1 LQQQRRKSKL
11 PNMTSEDRK
20 QAAPRPVSEKLARS
34 AAARRIQR
42 KVIEQEANTLRDAM
56 GRVQGRHK
64 GYVMARAAGDSQAKA
79 WSETIST
86 VRNPQQR
93 GAELESKS
101 PAVRNAIEAVTAA
114 AIKGSLMTVAQR
126 RDYVLD
132 RLIVESTAAGDSARI
147 QALALLGKT
156 ANMFTDR
163 QEISVIG
170 GADAIASRIQQ
181 MIEAIQGRTIEH
193 DNGLNSEHIYDAG
206 DDDGLNSVD
215 GLNDA
220 DDVGGESEDISL
232 NDAQRLHDAAQ
243 PIDSTGEG
251 IGGTG
256 NADPTGEAPP
266 AAKSGR
272 SARI

>member
-1 LQQQRRKSKL
+1 MDKK
-11 PNMTSEDRK
+11 DRQK
-20 QAAPRPVSEKLARS
+20 AAPPPVSRGIARS
-34 AAARRIQR
+34 AAAKRIQR
-42 KVIEQEANTLRDAM
+42 KVIEQEANTLKDAL

-64 GYVMARAAGDSQAKA
+64 GYVMARAAGDSQGKA

-147 QALALLGKT
+147 QALIALGKT

-163 QEISVIG
+163 QEISVTG
-170 GADAIASRIQQ
+170 GADAIAQRIQQ

-193 DNGLNSEHIYDAG
+193 DDCLNSEHTNDAGDDAG
-206 DDDGLNSVD
+206 DDDGLNSVN

-220 DDVGGESEDISL
+220 DDAADDAEYNGL
-232 NDAQRLHDAAQ
+232 NDAQRLHEAAQ

-256 NADPTGEAPP
+256 NADPTGEASP
-266 AAKSGR
+266 AVELSR

>member
-1 LQQQRRKSKL
+1 MDTKDPKK
-11 PNMTSEDRK
+11 T
-20 QAAPRPVSEKLARS
+20 ATAPVSRGIARS
-34 AAARRIQR
+34 AAAKRIQR
-42 KVIEQEANTLRDAM
+42 RVIEQEANTLKDAL

-64 GYVMARAAGDSQAKA
+64 GYVMARASGDSQAKA

-86 VRNPQQR
+86 VSNPQQR

-147 QALALLGKT
+147 QALIALGKT

-163 QEISVIG
+163 AEISVIG
-170 GADAIASRIQQ
+170 GADAIAQRIQQ
-181 MIEAIQGRTIEH
+181 MIEAIQGRVIEH
-193 DNGLNSEHIYDAG
+193 
-206 DDDGLNSVD
+206 DDGLNSVGEDATGLNDTGDDDDDTADAAGLNSAD
-215 GLNDA
+215 GLN
-220 DDVGGESEDISL
+220 S
-232 NDAQRLHDAAQ
+232 AAQ
-243 PIDSTGEG
+243 PIDSEGEG
-251 IGGTG
+251 VGGTG

-266 AAKSGR
+266 QPESAR

>member
-1 LQQQRRKSKL
+1 
-11 PNMTSEDRK
+11 MTSEDRK

-34 AAARRIQR
+34 AAAKRIQR
-42 KVIEQEANTLRDAM
+42 KVIEQEANTLKDAM

-64 GYVMARAAGDSQAKA
+64 EYVMARAAGDSQAKA

-132 RLIVESTAAGDSARI
+132 RLIVESTAAGDIARI

-193 DNGLNSEHIYDAG
+193 EPDRLNDDHIYDAA
-206 DDDGLNSVD
+206 DD

-220 DDVGGESEDISL
+220 ADDAEETGL

-266 AAKSGR
+266 AAELSR

>member
-1 LQQQRRKSKL
+1 MLGIMDKKDPQK
-11 PNMTSEDRK
+11 
-20 QAAPRPVSEKLARS
+20 AAPPPVSKGIARS
-34 AAARRIQR
+34 AAAKRIQR
-42 KVIEQEANTLRDAM
+42 KVIEQEANTLKDAL

-64 GYVMARAAGDSQAKA
+64 GYVMARASGDSQGKA
-79 WSETIST
+79 WSKTMTKAS
-86 VRNPQQR
+86 NPQQR

-170 GADAIASRIQQ
+170 GADAIAQRIQQ

-193 DNGLNSEHIYDAG
+193 D
-206 DDDGLNSVD
+206 DGLNSIED
-215 GLNDA
+215 ATGLNNA
-220 DDVGGESEDISL
+220 DDVGEDDGDTVDADGL

-266 AAKSGR
+266 AVELSR

>member
-1 LQQQRRKSKL
+1 LK
-11 PNMTSEDRK
+11 
-20 QAAPRPVSEKLARS
+20 
-34 AAARRIQR
+34 
-42 KVIEQEANTLRDAM
+42 DAM

-64 GYVMARAAGDSQAKA
+64 GYVMARAAGDSQGKA
-79 WSETIST
+79 WSKTIST
-86 VRNPQQR
+86 VSNPQQR

-181 MIEAIQGRTIEH
+181 MIDAIQGRTIEH
-193 DNGLNSEHIYDAG
+193 DSGLNSEHIYDAG
-206 DDDGLNSVD
+206 DDAEDDSGLNSVN

-220 DDVGGESEDISL
+220 DDDGGESEGSGL
-232 NDAQRLHDAAQ
+232 NSADGLNSAAQ
-243 PIDSTGEG
+243 PIDSEG
-251 IGGTG
+251 DGIEGTG
-256 NADPTGEAPP
+256 NADPTDGAPP
-266 AAKSGR
+266 QPESGR

>member
-1 LQQQRRKSKL
+1 
-11 PNMTSEDRK
+11 MDDRK
-20 QAAPRPVSEKLARS
+20 KTAAGPISQGVARS

-42 KVIEQEANTLRDAM
+42 QVIQQEANTLKDAM

-64 GYVMARAAGDSQAKA
+64 GYVMARASGDSQAKA
-79 WSETIST
+79 WSKTMTT
-86 VRNPQQR
+86 VSNPQQR

-114 AIKGSLMTVAQR
+114 ALKGSLMTVAQR

-163 QEISVIG
+163 AEISVIG

-181 MIEAIQGRTIEH
+181 MIDAIQGRTIEH
-193 DNGLNSEHIYDAG
+193 DS
-206 DDDGLNSVD
+206 GLNSVN
-215 GLNDA
+215 GLNGA
-220 DDVGGESEDISL
+220 DDVGTILDDVIADGGVDGLNEGECL
-232 NDAQRLHDAAQ
+232 NSIAQ
-243 PIDSTGEG
+243 PIDSEGETED
-251 IGGTG
+251 GTG
-256 NADPTGEAPP
+256 NAAPTGEAPP
-266 AAKSGR
+266 PPRLAR
-272 SARI
+272 SATI

>member
-1 LQQQRRKSKL
+1 MDTKDPKK
-11 PNMTSEDRK
+11 T
-20 QAAPRPVSEKLARS
+20 ATAPVSRGIARS

-42 KVIEQEANTLRDAM
+42 KVIEQEANTLKDAM

-64 GYVMARAAGDSQAKA
+64 GYVMARASGDSQGKA
-79 WSETIST
+79 WSKTMTT
-86 VRNPQQR
+86 VSNPQQR

-163 QEISVIG
+163 AEISVVG

-193 DNGLNSEHIYDAG
+193 DDGLNSAHIYDA
-206 DDDGLNSVD
+206 DDDGLNSPNGLNGAENGAEDSGDDVGDD
-215 GLNDA
+215 GLNSA
-220 DDVGGESEDISL
+220 TGL
-232 NDAQRLHDAAQ
+232 NSAAQ
-243 PIDSTGEG
+243 PIDSEGERVEG
-251 IGGTG
+251 AG
-256 NADPTGEAPP
+256 NADPTDGAPP
-266 AAKSGR
+266 QPESAR

>member
-1 LQQQRRKSKL
+1 MDTKDPKK
-11 PNMTSEDRK
+11 TA
-20 QAAPRPVSEKLARS
+20 AAPVSAGIARS

-42 KVIEQEANTLRDAM
+42 KVIQQEANTLKDAM

-64 GYVMARAAGDSQAKA
+64 GYVMARASGDSQAKA
-79 WSETIST
+79 WSETMTT

-114 AIKGSLMTVAQR
+114 AFKGSLMTVAQR

-163 QEISVIG
+163 AEISVIG
-170 GADAIASRIQQ
+170 GADAIAQRIQQ

-193 DNGLNSEHIYDAG
+193 DEDGLNSEHIYDA
-206 DDDGLNSVD
+206 DDDGLNSVGGLNNADDSGGDAEGD
-215 GLNDA
+215 GLNRVA
-220 DDVGGESEDISL
+220 GL
-232 NDAQRLHDAAQ
+232 NSAAQ
-243 PIDSTGEG
+243 PIDSAGETVE
-251 IGGTG
+251 GTG

-266 AAKSGR
+266 QPELAR

>member
-1 LQQQRRKSKL
+1 MDTKDPQK
-11 PNMTSEDRK
+11 
-20 QAAPRPVSEKLARS
+20 AAPPPVSAGIARS
-34 AAARRIQR
+34 AAAKRIQR
-42 KVIEQEANTLRDAM
+42 KVIEQEANTLKDAM

-64 GYVMARAAGDSQAKA
+64 GYVMARAAGDSQGKA
-79 WSETIST
+79 WSETISK
-86 VRNPQQR
+86 VSNPQQR

-101 PAVRNAIEAVTAA
+101 PAVRHAIEAVTAA

-163 QEISVIG
+163 AEISVIG
-170 GADAIASRIQQ
+170 GADAIAIRIQQ

-193 DNGLNSEHIYDAG
+193 DDSLNSEHIYAAG
-206 DDDGLNSVD
+206 DDDGLNGAN
-215 GLNDA
+215 GLNNA
-220 DDVGGESEDISL
+220 DDVGDDVGDDGL
-232 NDAQRLHDAAQ
+232 NRVAGLNSAAQ
-243 PIDSTGEG
+243 PIDSEGEG
-251 IGGTG
+251 VGGTG
-256 NADPTGEAPP
+256 NADPTGGAPP
-266 AAKSGR
+266 QPESGR